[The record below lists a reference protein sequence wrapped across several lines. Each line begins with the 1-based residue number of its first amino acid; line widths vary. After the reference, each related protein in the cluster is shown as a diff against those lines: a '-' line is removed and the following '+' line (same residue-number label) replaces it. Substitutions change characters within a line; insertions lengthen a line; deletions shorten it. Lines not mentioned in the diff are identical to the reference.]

1 MNYVYCILNIFK
13 LTFIN
18 SNHINNKYMNDLK
31 PSTIDFKS
39 ENISEKTIQ
48 SLDPLYK
55 YVVTTTDKAIDW
67 YYKKKK
73 LKRFLGLWLRIVA
86 IVLIAL
92 AGILPIL
99 ILINECGN
107 AAWSSII
114 VALAALMIAIDKF
127 GGFTSGWIRYVMAT
141 QKLNQVLEEFRFGW
155 ESQKLSLRDKPLSPD
170 ELQSLIKNCQ
180 ETLQKV
186 QTIVSDETLKWVAEF
201 QSALNE
207 LEAAA
212 KVAADSAKSS
222 AKALEE
228 GAVAINVSNGASSED
243 SWSVS
248 VNGVLASTYTGNS
261 AALVNQKPG
270 IITIKITGKIGGKN
284 VQDEKPVTV
293 KAGEITSVSM
303 TLV

>member
-1 MNYVYCILNIFK
+1 
-13 LTFIN
+13 
-18 SNHINNKYMNDLK
+18 MNDLK

-39 ENISEKTIQ
+39 ENISEITIQ

-55 YVVTTTDKAIDW
+55 YVVTTTDKTIDW

-73 LKRFLGLWLRIVA
+73 SKRFFGLWLRLVA

-114 VALAALMIAIDKF
+114 VALAALMIVIDKF
-127 GGFTSGWIRYVMAT
+127 VGFTSGWIRYVLAA

-155 ESQKLSLRDKPLSPD
+155 ESQKLRLKDKVLSTD
-170 ELQSLIKNCQ
+170 ELQSLIKTCQ

-212 KVAADSAKSS
+212 KVAADSAKST
-222 AKALEE
+222 AKAMEE
-228 GAVAINVSNGASSED
+228 GAVAINVSNGSSSEEP
-243 SWSVS
+243 WSVF
-248 VNGVLASTYTGNS
+248 VNGILVSTNTGISASLN
-261 AALVNQKPG
+261 NQKPG
-270 IITIKITGKIGGKN
+270 IITIKIVGKISGKK

-293 KAGEITSVSM
+293 KAGEITPISM
-303 TLV
+303 TLS